1 MIELE
6 RGEQITRLQSK
17 LELRDALEGCIGRL
31 IRLSYSNSSPSG
43 SSVTLI
49 QRTAKLREVRFKA
62 VYSLSTYSDQD
73 SALSLFFSEG
83 EPEQV
88 APNTDSVEVFQED
101 SNSWRFVHRSQ
112 RLTDILNSD
121 LEL

>member
-17 LELRDALEGCIGRL
+17 LELRDTLEGCIDRL
-31 IRLSYSNSSPSG
+31 IRLSYSNSSPSE

-112 RLTDILNSD
+112 RLTDILNSG